1 MWYNGI
7 RWDCKS
13 WDFSSNLDEAL
24 VYSAEVY
31 SPYVSSLEISFDC
44 GGGAERFK
52 PKTVLEAISPP
63 PNVTGEPHLGHVLN
77 LCLQRAYSVGSCERS
92 QLTKWTFGLDHAGT
106 AAKCVLIRRY
116 GSVSVQ
122 RFWDW
127 KKRIAKTFLVQLECL
142 LSFKPLERIRFTLD
156 EPFKAAV
163 AYAFVKLWK
172 RKAVT
177 PRRRLVAWDESV
189 KCLVSNLETFR
200 RTEYVKQT
208 SWKFILKHGVNLIW
222 CNGWVLT
229 NYICANRPSTETLV
243 LAVVLGISYLCNCK
257 LSSAKLR
264 DAASAAAVSVL
275 VNAKEDAEGFC
286 VLKSTQ
292 NQKCISLLM
301 CIMCASETQD
311 VDMLKTRICRREI
324 KMCYVLYSQ
333 KTKWPITPKVSLQWF
348 VKLTALESACNR
360 LAGLLI
366 WPHKWQHT
374 TESWLDNLGL
384 WCVSRS
390 MVWGHRLPVWRI
402 GKRFVVRDTY
412 LKALYYW
419 VLRDGVFEHSADSMM
434 CSLKRDSL
442 VLDTWFSSALWRLSC
457 LGWPHKTS
465 QLRSRYG
472 LGTVFTG
479 FDILFFWIIK
489 MVLMSSWLMKS
500 KLPFKNVVV
509 HPIICDSEGAKMSKT
524 KANVISPRVI
534 VNAYG
539 SNAARVFMASV
550 KLRSQQFKMNVN
562 SLISSRNII
571 TKLWNLSFAADGNKT
586 ENSVCRRTV
595 CRLALFDVY
604 NKLMRAELRLRNFN
618 FDNYNLELVEVVK
631 RGLNRLAEIRNTSC
645 KCIRDLARC
654 VWNFYFPLPFSRFR
668 MHKMHTRFSEA
679 AKLYSSLS
687 KLLTSKVYIVT
698 NCVRLFRQ
706 SSSLA
711 QDFAITNIYYV
722 SNLRIS
728 NRLEVYLW
736 NNSFFVRPSVPSLSY
751 NSASIYL
758 SRGRLLRWVIREV

>member
-1 MWYNGI
+1 M
-7 RWDCKS
+7 
-13 WDFSSNLDEAL
+13 
-24 VYSAEVY
+24 YSAEVH
-31 SPYVSSLEISFDC
+31 SPYVSSLKMRFNCVGST
-44 GGGAERFK
+44 ERFK
-52 PKTVLEAISPP
+52 SKTVLEAISPP
-63 PNVTGEPHLGHVLN
+63 PNVTGELHLGHVLN
-77 LCLQRAYSVGSCERS
+77 LCLQRAHSVGSCG

-106 AAKCVLIRRY
+106 AAKYILIRRY
-116 GSVSVQ
+116 GSASEQ

-127 KKRIAKTFLVQLECL
+127 KKRIAKAFLIQLEHL
-142 LSFKPLERIRFTLD
+142 LSFKLSERTRFTLD
-156 EPFKAAV
+156 GPFKVAV

-172 RKAVT
+172 HEAVT

-200 RTEYVKQT
+200 KTEYVKQT
-208 SWKFILKHGVNLIW
+208 SWKFILKCGVNLVW
-222 CNGWVLT
+222 RNGWVLT
-229 NYICANRPSTETLV
+229 NYIDANRPPAEALV
-243 LAVVLGISYLCNCK
+243 LAVVLGVSHLCNCK
-257 LSSAKLR
+257 LSLAKLE
-264 DAASAAAVSVL
+264 DAASGAAVSVL
-275 VNAKEDAEGFC
+275 VNAKEDVEGFS

-292 NQKCISLLM
+292 NRKCVSLLM
-301 CIMCASETQD
+301 CVMCATETQ
-311 VDMLKTRICRREI
+311 VGGMLKTRICRQEI

-366 WPHKWQHT
+366 WPHKWQHV

-390 MVWGHRLPVWRI
+390 MAWGHQLPVWRI

-489 MVLMSSWLMKS
+489 MILISSWLMKS

-524 KANVISPRVI
+524 KANVIYPRAI
-534 VNAYG
+534 ANAYG
-539 SNAARVFMASV
+539 PNVVRIFMAGV
-550 KLRSQQFKMNVN
+550 RLRGQQFKMNIN

-586 ENSVCRRTV
+586 ENSICRSMA

-604 NKLMRAELRLRNFN
+604 NKLMCVELRLRNFN
-618 FDNYNLELVEVVK
+618 FDNYTLELVEVVK
-631 RGLNRLAEIRNTSC
+631 RCLNGLTEIRNTSC
-645 KCIRDLARC
+645 KCVSGLARC
-654 VWNFYFPLPFSRFR
+654 VWNFYFPLPLSCFLT
-668 MHKMHTRFSEA
+668 HKMHTRFSRA
-679 AKLYSSLS
+679 TKLCSSLS
-687 KLLTSKVYIVT
+687 KLLTSKVFMVT
-698 NCVRLFRQ
+698 NCVRLFCQ
-706 SSSLA
+706 SSRLA
-711 QDFAITNIYYV
+711 QDFTISNIYYV

-728 NRLEVYLW
+728 DRLEVHLW
-736 NNSFFVRPSVPSLSY
+736 NNSLFVRPSATSLS
-751 NSASIYL
+751 
-758 SRGRLLRWVIREV
+758 G